1 MEYGALSGAELNGGA
16 DGFKQTVTGQA
27 IQKAF
32 VPIGR
37 NLNKFFNGETT
48 ERVMG
53 STSGYGNYGDE
64 LTRRGSKLYMGTEQ
78 LKMDDVKMLFADN
91 SQRFFQYRSAKKMN
105 GWGTSL
111 SIIGGIS
118 FISGIVGYSI
128 NGSSLWS
135 NNFFYFIGGGA
146 AIATGG
152 VILKVTSRDKIKKL
166 VNEYNRENQRLASS
180 WNVVSDRNG
189 IGLRL
194 TF

>member
-1 MEYGALSGAELNGGA
+1 
-16 DGFKQTVTGQA
+16 
-27 IQKAF
+27 
-32 VPIGR
+32 
-37 NLNKFFNGETT
+37 
-48 ERVMG
+48 MG

-91 SQRFFQYRSAKKMN
+91 SQRFFQYRTAKRSN
-105 GWGTSL
+105 NWGTAL
-111 SIIGGIS
+111 VAIGAASIIVGIYQTAEIGDEFGPIFLAGGIAS
-118 FISGIVGYSI
+118 T
-128 NGSSLWS
+128 
-135 NNFFYFIGGGA
+135 
-146 AIATGG
+146 TGG